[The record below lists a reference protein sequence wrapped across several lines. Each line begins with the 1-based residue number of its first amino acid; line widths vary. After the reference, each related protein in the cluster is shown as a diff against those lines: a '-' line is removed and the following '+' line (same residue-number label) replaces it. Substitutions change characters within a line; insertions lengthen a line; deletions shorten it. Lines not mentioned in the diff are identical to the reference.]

1 MSRHFVL
8 ISLTLRPC
16 PCPAAPCS
24 CWLACFTLLF
34 ALVLQ
39 AALSS
44 LALGAHRDGLR
55 GLVPFRQPRTLL
67 SVLSFAADVCS
78 TSHRPAKFFGR
89 VVFFERPFRA
99 YEARCPDRSS
109 PYVLP
114 RGKHAVVTFGVLQSV
129 ATLLVHAVLW
139 HLQWM
144 SGAFLLPS
152 FGQDLVA
159 SRARR
164 DGLVTRW
171 PSKMRIYFSG
181 FLW

>member
-1 MSRHFVL
+1 MC
-8 ISLTLRPC
+8 TA
-16 PCPAAPCS
+16 PATAQQS
-24 CWLACFTLLF
+24 F
-34 ALVLQ
+34 
-39 AALSS
+39 
-44 LALGAHRDGLR
+44 
-55 GLVPFRQPRTLL
+55 FR
-67 SVLSFAADVCS
+67 
-78 TSHRPAKFFGR
+78 R

-152 FGQDLVA
+152 FGQDVVA
-159 SRARR
+159 SRARAR
-164 DGLVTRW
+164 TVIHGSLRGEVATPPWHLRRGAVRACGEKYRYDAATARAARALEQARWAYTREA
-171 PSKMRIYFSG
+171 
-181 FLW
+181 